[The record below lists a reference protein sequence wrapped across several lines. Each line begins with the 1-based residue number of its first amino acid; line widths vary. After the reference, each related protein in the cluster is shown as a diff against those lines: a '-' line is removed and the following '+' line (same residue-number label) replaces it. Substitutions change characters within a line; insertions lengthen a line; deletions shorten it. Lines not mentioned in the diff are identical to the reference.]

1 MKYHEEEEEEE
12 EKNEKN
18 ACCYFLF
25 PSSVSYKHAYLHTY
39 IAALGIHLLR
49 TYIHYTY
56 YLDYTR
62 PVDLNIQ

>member
-1 MKYHEEEEEEE
+1 MKYHEEEEEE

-25 PSSVSYKHAYLHTY
+25 PSSVSYKHAYLHSSPRYPPTS
-39 IAALGIHLLR
+39 
-49 TYIHYTY
+49 YIHYTY
-56 YLDYTR
+56 YYTR